1 MLPPRRPPWLVAL
14 LPSLLLLLVLLL
26 KLLVLLLL
34 LPVTCPRI
42 RDTLLLLLL
51 VLLVLVTAVRLAG
64 LRVVN
69 ILVGRVARMLMAS
82 GPPPWIGCRAVMSA
96 LGVRRMGPGV
106 PRGHGLVSLMMPG
119 SGKTYN
125 SNHIIKLHHM
135 HFLGDMGD
143 RD

>member
-26 KLLVLLLL
+26 QLLVLLLL

-51 VLLVLVTAVRLAG
+51 LVLLVLVNAVRLAG
-64 LRVVN
+64 LWVVN

-82 GPPPWIGCRAVMSA
+82 GPPPWIGGRAVMSA
-96 LGVRRMGPGV
+96 SGVRRMRPGV

-119 SGKTYN
+119 SGKYTIE
-125 SNHIIKLHHM
+125 IILSK
-135 HFLGDMGD
+135 
-143 RD
+143 